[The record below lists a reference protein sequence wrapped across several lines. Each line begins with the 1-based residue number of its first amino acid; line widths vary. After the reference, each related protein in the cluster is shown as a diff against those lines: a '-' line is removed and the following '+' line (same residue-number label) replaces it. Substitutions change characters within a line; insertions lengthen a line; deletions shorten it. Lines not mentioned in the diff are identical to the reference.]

1 MKILIAS
8 DAWQPQVNGVVRT
21 LMTTRDY
28 LHKMGHQ
35 VQVISPDLF
44 STIPCPTYPEIRLA
58 YKLSGKIKKIIETF
72 QPDAIH
78 IATEGP
84 LGWATRGYCIQ
95 HKHCFTTSFH
105 TKFPEYV
112 EARFRIPASWGY
124 AVLRRFHARAE
135 RIMVATQSMAN
146 ELEQRGFNKLVRWSR
161 GVDTELFTLRDK
173 HFLSA
178 PRPIAL
184 YVGRVAIEKSIED
197 FLKLDFN
204 GSKFVVGDGPQLHEL
219 QEHYPDVWF
228 VGMKIGEELAQYY
241 AAADIFIFPSRT
253 DTFGLV
259 LIEALACG
267 VPVAAYPVPGPLDVI
282 DHTGVGVLHENLQT
296 AVAQVLADP
305 PSAEKCRNY
314 AMRYAWEVCTQQF
327 LDNLCVPTQTGSS

>member
-8 DAWQPQVNGVVRT
+8 DAWQPQINGVVRT
-21 LMTTRDY
+21 LMTTRNTLRD
-28 LHKMGHQ
+28 MGHE
-35 VQVISPDLF
+35 VQVISPNLF
-44 STIPCPTYPEIRLA
+44 PTLPCPTYPEIRLA
-58 YKLSGKIKKIIETF
+58 YKLKGKIQQIIELF

-84 LGWATRGYCIQ
+84 LGWATRNYCI
-95 HKHCFTTSFH
+95 KHGYRFTTSFH

-112 EARFRIPASWGY
+112 EARFRIPARWGY
-124 AVLRRFHARAE
+124 ALLRRFHAPAGRV
-135 RIMVATQSMAN
+135 MVATQSMAN
-146 ELEQRGFNKLVRWSR
+146 ELEHWGFHNLVRWSR
-161 GVDTELFTLRDK
+161 GVDTQLFKLGDPN
-173 HFLSA
+173 FLVA

-184 YVGRVAIEKSIED
+184 YVGRVAIEKNIQD
-197 FLKLDFN
+197 FLKLDFV

-219 QEHYPDVWF
+219 QNQYPDVQF
-228 VGMKIGEELAQYY
+228 VGMKIGEELAHYY

-282 DHTGVGVLHENLQT
+282 EHSDVGVLHQDLQT
-296 AVAQVLADP
+296 AVNQVLANP
-305 PSAEKCRNY
+305 PSREKCRNY

-327 LDNLCVPTQTGSS
+327 LDNLCVPTWQLKN

>member
-28 LHKMGHQ
+28 LRKMGHE

-58 YKLSGKIKKIIETF
+58 YKLGKKIQTIIEDF
-72 QPDAIH
+72 QPDAVH

-84 LGWATRGYCIQ
+84 LGWATRRYCI
-95 HKHCFTTSFH
+95 KHGYRFTTSFH
-105 TKFPEYV
+105 TKFPEYA

-124 AVLRRFHARAE
+124 ALLRRFHARAE
-135 RIMVATQSMAN
+135 RIMVATQSMAK
-146 ELEQRGFNKLVRWSR
+146 ELEQWGFQHLARWSR
-161 GVDTELFTLRDK
+161 GVDTKLFKLRDK
-173 HFLSA
+173 NFLSA

-184 YVGRVAIEKSIED
+184 YVGRVAVEKSIED
-197 FLKLDFN
+197 FLKLKFD

-219 QEHYPDVWF
+219 QEHYPDVQF
-228 VGMKIGEELAQYY
+228 VGMKTGEELAQYY
-241 AAADIFIFPSRT
+241 ASADIFIFPSRT

-259 LIEALACG
+259 LIEALASG

-282 DHTGVGVLHENLQT
+282 DHTGIGVLHEDLQT
-296 AVAQVLADP
+296 AVDQVLANP
-305 PSAEKCRNY
+305 PSPQKCREY

-327 LDNLCVPTQTGSS
+327 LNNLCVPAKK